1 VRETIYFVVGMAT
14 DSCVQS
20 ITRAVTGVA
29 GVAAVR
35 VDLGN
40 GQVTVLGDGY
50 DDAAIRAA
58 IDVAGY
64 EVTG

>member
-1 VRETIYFVVGMAT
+1 MAT
-14 DSCVQS
+14 DGCVQS
-20 ITRAVTGVA
+20 ITREVTGVT

-40 GQVTVLGDGY
+40 GQVTVLGDSY

>member
-1 VRETIYFVVGMAT
+1 VTETIYSVVGIAT
-14 DSCVQS
+14 DGCVQS
-20 ITRAVTGVA
+20 ITRVVTGVA
-29 GVAAVR
+29 GVTAVR

-58 IDVAGY
+58 IDEAGY
-64 EVTG
+64 EITG

>member
-1 VRETIYFVVGMAT
+1 VRETIYSVVGMAT
-14 DSCVQS
+14 DCCVQS
-20 ITRAVTGVA
+20 ITREITGVQ

-58 IDVAGY
+58 IDEAGY